1 MAADE
6 PHPIDELWRELSPEL
21 RQALIAIYARAHG
34 PYRVR
39 LQSIV
44 NIYIAVFDAAVRAGA
59 TQSMLAHWLSQAGL
73 CGRDGR
79 PVQLGSLSRAIS
91 RARRIANRGAPSP
104 TLPAETEQRPG
115 RKPNGA
121 TRPAIERG
129 SAQLPIPPPHPPTP
143 SMSASVA
150 SALEAGRLLNRL
162 REARK

>member
-6 PHPIDELWRELSPEL
+6 PHPTDELWRELSPEL

-59 TQSMLAHWLSQAGL
+59 TEGMLAHWLSQAGL

-79 PVQLGSLSRAIS
+79 PVRVGSLSRAMS
-91 RARRIANRGAPSP
+91 RARRIANRGAPQQ
-104 TLPAETEQRPG
+104 TLPAETEQRPSPRPVG
-115 RKPNGA
+115 PN
-121 TRPAIERG
+121 RSAIERG
-129 SAQLPIPPPHPPTP
+129 SAQLPIPPPHPATP

-150 SALEAGRLLNRL
+150 SALEAGRLLNKL

>member
-6 PHPIDELWRELSPEL
+6 PHPTDELWRELSPEL
-21 RQALIAIYARAHG
+21 RQSLIAIYARAHS

-59 TQSMLAHWLSQAGL
+59 TEGMLAHWLSQAGL

-79 PVQLGSLSRAIS
+79 PVRVGSLSRAMS
-91 RARRIANRGAPSP
+91 RARRIANRGASP
-104 TLPAETEQRPG
+104 PALPAESEQRESP
-115 RKPNGA
+115 KPDGPS
-121 TRPAIERG
+121 RPAIERG

-150 SALEAGRLLNRL
+150 SALEAGRLLNKL